1 VILSVSICNRKG
13 KILLARQYVPMSRL
27 RIEGLLAA
35 FPKLIDADE
44 RSRSKQHTFI
54 ETTEVRYIYQPLDTL
69 YLLLV
74 TNMQS
79 NILSDLS
86 TLRMIAKLIP
96 EYCGG
101 HDEETVSNHAFNLL
115 YALDEVVTPMGY
127 KEPCSYNQ
135 IAEFVKMD
143 SAEEKLSQIIEESK
157 IKNAQEVMDK
167 KRLEF
172 EKQRAEERKRMV
184 GSRPLDAIGAFSSRF
199 GGNDSQNHNVTHI
212 SSDSYMASHRG
223 SESGNVRIET
233 HDNNRHS
240 KYSRDDRDGSDSD
253 RSKSSRSRRKPGSGM
268 TLKAPKKQDK
278 LFKEAAEHDKAH
290 LDASKFEAMLK
301 TNGGGDDVTNNA
313 DLSPI
318 EISISERLM
327 VTLDRD
333 GAMKKFEVKG
343 DMEVV
348 VNDPDSTQCVIE
360 TNVNPKRKL
369 DFGKPTW
376 KVHPRMNS
384 SEWKRGVLCLKD
396 LQKKFKVG
404 RSNKTAILRWRMA
417 TKDEDR
423 LPLTIEF
430 WPEQEAGA
438 VTVSAQFSTSAP
450 LKNAII
456 TFPTPTKREPEI
468 SSCEHG
474 DTAFYKTDHELQW
487 ILNDLE
493 PDSSG
498 SLEYVVED
506 VDVEDLWPI
515 SVHFEMEDTYSQIQ
529 VTKVR
534 DIDDEQTFEHS
545 LRNSCVAEKYI
556 ME

>member
-1 VILSVSICNRKG
+1 MVILSVSICNRKG

-135 IAEFVKMD
+135 IADFVKMD
-143 SAEEKLSQIIEESK
+143 SAEEKLHEIITLSKEDAAKRTMEERAK
-157 IKNAQEVMDK
+157 QFD
-167 KRLEF
+167 
-172 EKQRAEERKRMV
+172 KQRKQERKAN
-184 GSRPLDAIGAFSSRF
+184 SRPLDVMGRLGDHF
-199 GGNDSQNHNVTHI
+199 GGGDSQEMVTAI
-212 SSDSYMASHRG
+212 SSSDYKGGHGNSSA
-223 SESGNVRIET
+223 GNVRIEQHGGGGRNAFG
-233 HDNNRHS
+233 HDNS
-240 KYSRDDRDGSDSD
+240 SDDERG
-253 RSKSSRSRRKPGSGM
+253 RRGQRRQEKKGKGGM
-268 TLKAPKKQDK
+268 NLMRRKKQDK
-278 LFKEAAEHDKAH
+278 LAQEAAEHDKKSGNA
-290 LDASKFEAMLK
+290 DAYAKLLASAGG
-301 TNGGGDDVTNNA
+301 GGGDAMVDAA
-313 DLSPI
+313 DLDPV
-318 EISISERLM
+318 EIVVREQLL
-327 VTLDRD
+327 VTMDRD
-333 GAMKKFEVKG
+333 GAMKKFNVKG

-348 VNDPDSTQCVIE
+348 VNDPNATRCVIE
-360 TNVNPKRKL
+360 TNIDPTRRL
-369 DFGKPTW
+369 SFGKPAW
-376 KVHPRMNS
+376 KLHPRMDS
-384 SEWKRGVLCLKD
+384 SQWKRGVLRLKD
-396 LQKKFKVG
+396 LNKQFKVG
-404 RSNKTAILRWRMA
+404 RSAKQSILKWRMS
-417 TKDEDR
+417 TSDEEQ
-423 LPLTIEF
+423 LPLTLEV
-430 WPEQEAGA
+430 WPEQESGS
-438 VTVSAQFSTSAP
+438 VTVNAQFTASAS

-456 TFPTPTKREPEI
+456 TFPTKTRQEPEI
-468 SSCEHG
+468 ASCEHG
-474 DTAFYKTDHELQW
+474 DTAFYRQDEELQW
-487 ILNDLE
+487 ILNELE
-493 PDSSG
+493 PDESG

-515 SVHFEMEDTYSQIQ
+515 SVHFEMDRTYSEMEVI
-529 VTKVR
+529 KVR
-534 DIDDEQTFEHS
+534 DVDDEESFEHNV
-545 LRNSCVAEKYI
+545 RNTCMAEKYI